1 MLPALAGPGLPPAP
15 GGDRRFTLGLDT
27 VDARLG
33 GGLAIAALHEFY
45 AQGEGDAASVA
56 AFALLLALR
65 CGRPG
70 PLLWLREDRA
80 ARQDRPY
87 GLGLADLGL
96 DPARL
101 VLVQAPDTLAL
112 LRAGAEAV
120 ACAAL
125 AAVILEPFG
134 GRSGGRSG
142 GAGAFDLTASRRFML
157 AAARSGVLTLALRSG
172 DPVPSA
178 AQSRWQVAGA
188 PSEGLGANAPF
199 SHKGADA
206 PFSSQGADAA
216 FSSQGADAAF
226 SNQGADAPFSHKG
239 ADAPGPPVFAV
250 TLLRHRS
257 GIGGFATRL
266 EWDRDS
272 AIFTAP
278 RSGPVPAAV
287 PLRAAAAPARG
298 RRRAA

>member
-1 MLPALAGPGLPPAP
+1 M
-15 GGDRRFTLGLDT
+15 
-27 VDARLG
+27 
-33 GGLAIAALHEFY
+33 AALHEFY

-101 VLVQAPDTLAL
+101 VLVQAPDTLTL

-142 GAGAFDLTASRRFML
+142 GAAAFDLTASRRFML

-199 SHKGADA
+199 SHQGADA
-206 PFSSQGADAA
+206 PFPSQGADAA
-216 FSSQGADAAF
+216 
-226 SNQGADAPFSHKG
+226 FSHKG

>member
-1 MLPALAGPGLPPAP
+1 MTSRPALLPALAGSGLPPAP

-33 GGLAIAALHEFY
+33 GGLAMAALHEFY

-101 VLVQAPDTLAL
+101 VLVQAPDTLTL

-199 SHKGADA
+199 SNKGADA

-216 FSSQGADAAF
+216 FS
-226 SNQGADAPFSHKG
+226 NQG

-278 RSGPVPAAV
+278 RSGPAPAAV

>member
-33 GGLAIAALHEFY
+33 GGLAMAALHEFY

-142 GAGAFDLTASRRFML
+142 GAAAFDLTASRRFML

-178 AQSRWQVAGA
+178 AQSRWQVTAA
-188 PSEGLGANAPF
+188 PSLHF
-199 SHKGADA
+199 
-206 PFSSQGADAA
+206 
-216 FSSQGADAAF
+216 GADAAF
-226 SNQGADAPFSHKG
+226 SNQGAAAPFSHKG

>member
-1 MLPALAGPGLPPAP
+1 MLPALAGSGLPPAP

-33 GGLAIAALHEFY
+33 GGLAMAALHEFY

-142 GAGAFDLTASRRFML
+142 GAAAFDLTASRRFML

-188 PSEGLGANAPF
+188 PSEVLGA
-199 SHKGADA
+199 KA
-206 PFSSQGADAA
+206 PFSSQGADA
-216 FSSQGADAAF
+216 
-226 SNQGADAPFSHKG
+226 PFSHQG

-287 PLRAAAAPARG
+287 PLRTAAAPARG

>member
-1 MLPALAGPGLPPAP
+1 MTSRPALLPALAGSGLPPAP

-33 GGLAIAALHEFY
+33 GGLAMAALHEFY

-142 GAGAFDLTASRRFML
+142 GAAAFDLTASRRFML

-188 PSEGLGANAPF
+188 PSEVLGA
-199 SHKGADA
+199 KA
-206 PFSSQGADAA
+206 PFSSQGADA
-216 FSSQGADAAF
+216 
-226 SNQGADAPFSHKG
+226 PFSHQG

-287 PLRAAAAPARG
+287 PLRTAAAPARG

>member
-1 MLPALAGPGLPPAP
+1 M
-15 GGDRRFTLGLDT
+15 
-27 VDARLG
+27 
-33 GGLAIAALHEFY
+33 AALHEFY

-101 VLVQAPDTLAL
+101 VLVQAPDTLTL

-142 GAGAFDLTASRRFML
+142 GAAAFDLTASRRFML

-216 FSSQGADAAF
+216 FS
-226 SNQGADAPFSHKG
+226 NQGADAPFSHKG

-278 RSGPVPAAV
+278 RSGPAPAAV

>member
-1 MLPALAGPGLPPAP
+1 
-15 GGDRRFTLGLDT
+15 
-27 VDARLG
+27 
-33 GGLAIAALHEFY
+33 LAIAALHEFY

-142 GAGAFDLTASRRFML
+142 GAAAFDLTASRRFML

-188 PSEGLGANAPF
+188 PSEVLGA
-199 SHKGADA
+199 KA
-206 PFSSQGADAA
+206 PFSSQGADA
-216 FSSQGADAAF
+216 
-226 SNQGADAPFSHKG
+226 PFSHQG

-287 PLRAAAAPARG
+287 PLRTAAAPARG

>member
-1 MLPALAGPGLPPAP
+1 MTSRLASLPALAGLAPPPPSAA
-15 GGDRRFTLGLDT
+15 GARLTLGLDA

-33 GGLAIAALHEFY
+33 GGFEIAALHELY
-45 AQGEGDAASVA
+45 AQGEGDVASAA

-70 PLLWLREDRA
+70 PVLWLREDRA
-80 ARQDRPY
+80 ARHDRPY

-120 ACAAL
+120 GCAAL
-125 AAVILEPFG
+125 SAVLLEPFG
-134 GRSGGRSG
+134 K
-142 GAGAFDLTASRRFML
+142 AAALDLTASRRLML

-178 AQSRWQVAGA
+178 AQSRWHVAAAASLTPGASA
-188 PSEGLGANAPF
+188 PSSMSGACAP
-199 SHKGADA
+199 SSMSGAC
-206 PFSSQGADAA
+206 
-216 FSSQGADAAF
+216 
-226 SNQGADAPFSHKG
+226 
-239 ADAPGPPVFAV
+239 APGAPVFAV

-272 AIFTAP
+272 ASFTAP
-278 RSGPVPAAV
+278 RSGPAPAAV
-287 PLRAAAAPARG
+287 PLRAAAAPESG
-298 RRRAA
+298 RRHAA

>member
-1 MLPALAGPGLPPAP
+1 MLPALAGSGLPPAP

-33 GGLAIAALHEFY
+33 GGLAMAALHEFY

-142 GAGAFDLTASRRFML
+142 GAAAFDLTASRRFML

-199 SHKGADA
+199 SNKGADA
-206 PFSSQGADAA
+206 PFSSH
-216 FSSQGADAAF
+216 GADAAF
-226 SNQGADAPFSHKG
+226 SNQG

-278 RSGPVPAAV
+278 RSGPAPAAV

>member
-1 MLPALAGPGLPPAP
+1 MTSRPASLPALAGLAPPPVPAA
-15 GGDRRFTLGLDT
+15 GARLTLGLDA

-33 GGLAIAALHEFY
+33 GGFEIAALHELY

-70 PLLWLREDRA
+70 PVLWLREDRA

-120 ACAAL
+120 GCAAL
-125 AAVILEPFG
+125 AAVLLEPFG
-134 GRSGGRSG
+134 K
-142 GAGAFDLTASRRFML
+142 AAAFDLTASRRLML

-178 AQSRWQVAGA
+178 AQSRWQVAAA
-188 PSEGLGANAPF
+188 PSLTLGAA
-199 SHKGADA
+199 
-206 PFSSQGADAA
+206 
-216 FSSQGADAAF
+216 
-226 SNQGADAPFSHKG
+226 
-239 ADAPGPPVFAV
+239 APGPPVFAV

-272 AIFTAP
+272 ASFTPP
-278 RSGPVPAAV
+278 RSGLVPAAV
-287 PLRAAAAPARG
+287 PLRAAAAAERG
-298 RRRAA
+298 RRAA

>member
-1 MLPALAGPGLPPAP
+1 LLPALAGPGLPPAP

-142 GAGAFDLTASRRFML
+142 GAAAFDLTASRRFML

-188 PSEGLGANAPF
+188 PSEVLGAKAPF
-199 SHKGADA
+199 SHKGAKA
-206 PFSSQGADAA
+206 PFSSQGADA
-216 FSSQGADAAF
+216 
-226 SNQGADAPFSHKG
+226 PFSHQG

-266 EWDRDS
+266 EWDRDNAS
-272 AIFTAP
+272 FTAP
-278 RSGPVPAAV
+278 RSGPAPAAV
-287 PLRAAAAPARG
+287 PLRAAAAAG
-298 RRRAA
+298 RQRHAA

>member
-1 MLPALAGPGLPPAP
+1 MTSRPALLPALAGSGLPPAP

-33 GGLAIAALHEFY
+33 GGLAMAALHEFY

-142 GAGAFDLTASRRFML
+142 GAAAFDLTASRRFML

-199 SHKGADA
+199 SNKGADA

-216 FSSQGADAAF
+216 FS
-226 SNQGADAPFSHKG
+226 NQG

-278 RSGPVPAAV
+278 RSGPAPAAV

>member
-1 MLPALAGPGLPPAP
+1 MTSRPALLPALAGSGLPPAP

-33 GGLAIAALHEFY
+33 GGLAMAALHEFY

-142 GAGAFDLTASRRFML
+142 GAAAFDLTASRRFML

-172 DPVPSA
+172 NPVPSA

-188 PSEGLGANAPF
+188 PSEVLGAKAPF
-199 SHKGADA
+199 SH
-206 PFSSQGADAA
+206 
-216 FSSQGADAAF
+216 
-226 SNQGADAPFSHKG
+226 QGADAPFSHQG

-287 PLRAAAAPARG
+287 PLRPAAAPARG

>member
-1 MLPALAGPGLPPAP
+1 MTSRPNPLPAFAGLAPPPSPAADP
-15 GGDRRFTLGLDT
+15 RLTLGLDA

-33 GGLAIAALHEFY
+33 GGLAIAALHELY
-45 AQGEGDAASVA
+45 AQGEGDAASVT

-70 PLLWLREDRA
+70 PVLWLREDRA
-80 ARQDRPY
+80 ARHDRPY

-120 ACAAL
+120 GCAAL
-125 AAVILEPFG
+125 AAVLLEPFG
-134 GRSGGRSG
+134 K
-142 GAGAFDLTASRRFML
+142 AAAFDLTASRRLML
-157 AAARSGVLTLALRSG
+157 ASARSGVLTLALRNG

-178 AQSRWQVAGA
+178 AQSRWQVGA
-188 PSEGLGANAPF
+188 AASLTPGAAAPF
-199 SHKGADA
+199 STLGAAA
-206 PFSSQGADAA
+206 PFSTPGAA
-216 FSSQGADAAF
+216 
-226 SNQGADAPFSHKG
+226 APFSTLG
-239 ADAPGPPVFAV
+239 ASAPFSTLGASAPGAPVFAV

-272 AIFTAP
+272 ASFIAP
-278 RSGPVPAAV
+278 RSGPAPAAV
-287 PLRAAAAPARG
+287 PLRAAAAAEPG

>member
-1 MLPALAGPGLPPAP
+1 LLPALAGPGLPPAP

-142 GAGAFDLTASRRFML
+142 GAAAFDLTASRRFML

-178 AQSRWQVAGA
+178 AQSRWQVTAA
-188 PSEGLGANAPF
+188 PSLHF
-199 SHKGADA
+199 
-206 PFSSQGADAA
+206 
-216 FSSQGADAAF
+216 
-226 SNQGADAPFSHKG
+226 G
-239 ADAPGPPVFAV
+239 ADAPGSPVFAV
-250 TLLRHRS
+250 TMLRHRS

>member
-1 MLPALAGPGLPPAP
+1 MLPALAGSGLPPAP

-33 GGLAIAALHEFY
+33 GGLAMAALHEFY

-101 VLVQAPDTLAL
+101 VLVQAPDTLTL

-142 GAGAFDLTASRRFML
+142 GAAAFDLTASRRFML

-199 SHKGADA
+199 SHQGADA
-206 PFSSQGADAA
+206 PFPSQGADAA
-216 FSSQGADAAF
+216 
-226 SNQGADAPFSHKG
+226 FSHKG

-257 GIGGFATRL
+257 GIGGFATLL

-278 RSGPVPAAV
+278 RSGPAPAAV

>member
-1 MLPALAGPGLPPAP
+1 MLPALAGSGLPPAP
-15 GGDRRFTLGLDT
+15 EGDRRFTLGLDT

-33 GGLAIAALHEFY
+33 GGLAMAALHEFY

-142 GAGAFDLTASRRFML
+142 GAAAFDLTASRRFML

-216 FSSQGADAAF
+216 FS
-226 SNQGADAPFSHKG
+226 NQGADAPFSHKG

-278 RSGPVPAAV
+278 RSGPAPAAV

>member
-1 MLPALAGPGLPPAP
+1 MTSRPALLPALAGPGLPPAL
-15 GGDRRFTLGLDT
+15 GGDRRFTLGLET

-33 GGLAIAALHEFY
+33 GGLAMAALHEFY
-45 AQGEGDAASVA
+45 AQGEGDGASAA

-70 PLLWLREDRA
+70 PILWLREDRA
-80 ARQDRPY
+80 ARHDRPY

-120 ACAAL
+120 GCAAL
-125 AAVILEPFG
+125 AAVLLEPFG
-134 GRSGGRSG
+134 K
-142 GAGAFDLTASRRFML
+142 AAAFDLTASRRLML

-178 AQSRWQVAGA
+178 AQSRWHVAA
-188 PSEGLGANAPF
+188 AASLTPGANAP
-199 SHKGADA
+199 SSMSGA
-206 PFSSQGADAA
+206 F
-216 FSSQGADAAF
+216 
-226 SNQGADAPFSHKG
+226 
-239 ADAPGPPVFAV
+239 APGPPVFAV

-272 AIFTAP
+272 ASFTAP
-278 RSGPVPAAV
+278 RSGPAPAAV
-287 PLRAAAAPARG
+287 PLRAAAASERG

>member
-1 MLPALAGPGLPPAP
+1 MPPSATGAVP
-15 GGDRRFTLGLDT
+15 RLTLGLEA

-33 GGLAIAALHEFY
+33 GGLAIAALHELY
-45 AQGEGDAASVA
+45 AAGEGDDASVA

-70 PLLWLREDRA
+70 PILWLREDRA

-120 ACAAL
+120 GCAAL
-125 AAVILEPFG
+125 AAVLIEPFG
-134 GRSGGRSG
+134 K
-142 GAGAFDLTASRRFML
+142 AAAFDLTASRRLML

-178 AQSRWQVAGA
+178 AQSRWLVAAA
-188 PSEGLGANAPF
+188 PSSALLG
-199 SHKGADA
+199 
-206 PFSSQGADAA
+206 
-216 FSSQGADAAF
+216 
-226 SNQGADAPFSHKG
+226 
-239 ADAPGPPVFAV
+239 DAPGAPLFAL
-250 TLLRHRS
+250 TLARHR
-257 GIGGFATRL
+257 GGVEGFATRL
-266 EWDRDS
+266 EWNRDS
-272 AIFTAP
+272 ASFAAP
-278 RSGPVPAAV
+278 RAGPVPAAV
-287 PLRAAAAPARG
+287 ALRTGAAPAGR

>member
-1 MLPALAGPGLPPAP
+1 MTSRPALLPALAGSGLPPAP
-15 GGDRRFTLGLDT
+15 EGDRRFTLGLDT

-33 GGLAIAALHEFY
+33 GGLAMAALHEFY

-101 VLVQAPDTLAL
+101 VLVQAPDTLTL

-142 GAGAFDLTASRRFML
+142 GAAAFDLTASRRFML

-188 PSEGLGANAPF
+188 PSEGLGDKAPF
-199 SHKGADA
+199 SHK
-206 PFSSQGADAA
+206 
-216 FSSQGADAAF
+216 
-226 SNQGADAPFSHKG
+226 GADAPFSHKG

-278 RSGPVPAAV
+278 RSGPAPAAV

>member
-1 MLPALAGPGLPPAP
+1 MTSRPALLPALAGPGLPPAL
-15 GGDRRFTLGLDT
+15 GGDRRFTLGLET

-33 GGLAIAALHEFY
+33 GGLAMAALHEFY
-45 AQGEGDAASVA
+45 AQGEGDGASAA

-70 PLLWLREDRA
+70 PILWLREDRA
-80 ARQDRPY
+80 ARHDRPY

-120 ACAAL
+120 GCAAL
-125 AAVILEPFG
+125 AAVLLEPFG
-134 GRSGGRSG
+134 K
-142 GAGAFDLTASRRFML
+142 AAAFDLTASRRLML

-178 AQSRWQVAGA
+178 AQSRWHVAA
-188 PSEGLGANAPF
+188 AASLTPGANAP
-199 SHKGADA
+199 SSMSGAFA
-206 PFSSQGADAA
+206 PSSMSGA
-216 FSSQGADAAF
+216 F
-226 SNQGADAPFSHKG
+226 
-239 ADAPGPPVFAV
+239 APGPPVFAV

-272 AIFTAP
+272 ASFTAP
-278 RSGPVPAAV
+278 RSGPAPAAV
-287 PLRAAAAPARG
+287 PLRAAAASERG

>member
-1 MLPALAGPGLPPAP
+1 MTSRPALLPALAGSGLPPAP

-33 GGLAIAALHEFY
+33 GGLAMAALHEFY

-142 GAGAFDLTASRRFML
+142 GAAAFDLTASRRFML

-172 DPVPSA
+172 NPVPSA

-188 PSEGLGANAPF
+188 PSEVLGAKAPF
-199 SHKGADA
+199 SH
-206 PFSSQGADAA
+206 
-216 FSSQGADAAF
+216 
-226 SNQGADAPFSHKG
+226 QGADAPFSHQG

-287 PLRAAAAPARG
+287 PLRTAAAPARG

>member
-1 MLPALAGPGLPPAP
+1 MMSRPALPPALAGPLPPPVAGAVP
-15 GGDRRFTLGLDT
+15 RLTLGLDAA
-27 VDARLG
+27 DARLG
-33 GGLAIAALHEFY
+33 GGLESAALHEIY
-45 AQGEGDAASVA
+45 AAAEGDDASAAG
-56 AFALLLALR
+56 FALLLARR

-70 PLLWLREDRA
+70 PILWLREDRA
-80 ARQDRPY
+80 ARHDRPY

-134 GRSGGRSG
+134 K
-142 GAGAFDLTASRRFML
+142 APQFDLTASRRLML

-178 AQSRWQVAGA
+178 AQSRWQVAAAPSQPLPGNAPGA
-188 PSEGLGANAPF
+188 PI
-199 SHKGADA
+199 
-206 PFSSQGADAA
+206 
-216 FSSQGADAAF
+216 
-226 SNQGADAPFSHKG
+226 
-239 ADAPGPPVFAV
+239 FAV
-250 TLLRHRS
+250 TLLRHRGGVS
-257 GIGGFATRL
+257 GFATRW

-272 AIFTAP
+272 ASFATP
-278 RSGPVPAAV
+278 RSGPVPAAA
-287 PLRAAAAPARG
+287 PLRTGAALAIL

>member
-1 MLPALAGPGLPPAP
+1 MTNRPALLPALAGSGLPPAP

-33 GGLAIAALHEFY
+33 GGLAMAALHEFY

-101 VLVQAPDTLAL
+101 VLVQAPDTLTL

-199 SHKGADA
+199 SNKGADA

-216 FSSQGADAAF
+216 FS
-226 SNQGADAPFSHKG
+226 NQG

>member
-1 MLPALAGPGLPPAP
+1 LLPALAGPGLPPAP

-142 GAGAFDLTASRRFML
+142 GAAAFDLTASRRFML

-188 PSEGLGANAPF
+188 PSEVLGA
-199 SHKGADA
+199 KA
-206 PFSSQGADAA
+206 PFSSQGADA
-216 FSSQGADAAF
+216 
-226 SNQGADAPFSHKG
+226 PFSHQG

>member
-1 MLPALAGPGLPPAP
+1 MTSRPALLPALAGSGLPPAP

-33 GGLAIAALHEFY
+33 GGLAMAALHEFY

-101 VLVQAPDTLAL
+101 VLVQAPDTLTL

-142 GAGAFDLTASRRFML
+142 GAAAFDLTASRRFML

-188 PSEGLGANAPF
+188 PSEGLGD
-199 SHKGADA
+199 K
-206 PFSSQGADAA
+206 
-216 FSSQGADAAF
+216 
-226 SNQGADAPFSHKG
+226 APFSHKG

-278 RSGPVPAAV
+278 RSGPAPAAV

>member
-1 MLPALAGPGLPPAP
+1 MLPALAGSGLPPAP

-33 GGLAIAALHEFY
+33 GGLAMAALHEFY

-101 VLVQAPDTLAL
+101 VLVQAPDTLTL

-199 SHKGADA
+199 SNKGADA

-216 FSSQGADAAF
+216 FS
-226 SNQGADAPFSHKG
+226 NQG

>member
-1 MLPALAGPGLPPAP
+1 MTSRPALLPALAGSGLPPAP

-33 GGLAIAALHEFY
+33 GGLAMAALHEFY

-142 GAGAFDLTASRRFML
+142 GAAAFDLTASRRFML

-172 DPVPSA
+172 NPVPSA

-188 PSEGLGANAPF
+188 PSEVLGA
-199 SHKGADA
+199 KA
-206 PFSSQGADAA
+206 PFSSQGADA
-216 FSSQGADAAF
+216 
-226 SNQGADAPFSHKG
+226 PFSHQG

-287 PLRAAAAPARG
+287 PLRTAAAPARG

>member
-1 MLPALAGPGLPPAP
+1 MTSRPNPLPAFAGLAPPPSPAA
-15 GGDRRFTLGLDT
+15 DLRLTLGLDA

-33 GGLAIAALHEFY
+33 GGLAIAALHELY
-45 AQGEGDAASVA
+45 AQGEGDAASVT

-70 PLLWLREDRA
+70 PVLWLREDRA
-80 ARQDRPY
+80 ARHDRPY

-120 ACAAL
+120 GCAAL
-125 AAVILEPFG
+125 AAVLLEPFG
-134 GRSGGRSG
+134 K
-142 GAGAFDLTASRRFML
+142 AAAFDLTASRRLML
-157 AAARSGVLTLALRSG
+157 ASARSGVLTLALRNG

-178 AQSRWQVAGA
+178 AQSRWQVGA
-188 PSEGLGANAPF
+188 AASLTPGASAPF
-199 SHKGADA
+199 STLGA
-206 PFSSQGADAA
+206 S
-216 FSSQGADAAF
+216 
-226 SNQGADAPFSHKG
+226 
-239 ADAPGPPVFAV
+239 APGAPVFAV

-272 AIFTAP
+272 ASFIAP
-278 RSGPVPAAV
+278 RSGPAPAAV
-287 PLRAAAAPARG
+287 PLRAAAAAEPG

>member
-1 MLPALAGPGLPPAP
+1 MTSRPASLPALAGLAPPPVPAA
-15 GGDRRFTLGLDT
+15 GARLSLGLDA

-33 GGLAIAALHEFY
+33 GGFEVAALHELY

-56 AFALLLALR
+56 GFALLLALR

-70 PLLWLREDRA
+70 PILWLREDRA
-80 ARQDRPY
+80 ARYDRPY

-120 ACAAL
+120 GCAAL
-125 AAVILEPFG
+125 AAVLLEPFG
-134 GRSGGRSG
+134 K
-142 GAGAFDLTASRRFML
+142 APAFDLTASRRLML

-178 AQSRWQVAGA
+178 AQSRWHVAA
-188 PSEGLGANAPF
+188 AASLTPGANAP
-199 SHKGADA
+199 SSMSGA
-206 PFSSQGADAA
+206 S
-216 FSSQGADAAF
+216 
-226 SNQGADAPFSHKG
+226 
-239 ADAPGPPVFAV
+239 APGAPVFAV

-272 AIFTAP
+272 ASFTAP
-278 RSGPVPAAV
+278 RSGPAPAAV
-287 PLRAAAAPARG
+287 PLRAAAAPESG
-298 RRRAA
+298 RRHAA

>member
-1 MLPALAGPGLPPAP
+1 MTSRPALLPALAGSGLPPAP

-33 GGLAIAALHEFY
+33 GGLAMAALHEFY

-101 VLVQAPDTLAL
+101 VLVQAPDTLTL

-199 SHKGADA
+199 SNKGADA

-216 FSSQGADAAF
+216 FS
-226 SNQGADAPFSHKG
+226 NQG

>member
-1 MLPALAGPGLPPAP
+1 MTGLTLRRCRPQLEHIVNMLSRPASLPALAGLAPPPATAASP
-15 GGDRRFTLGLDT
+15 LLTLGLGA

-33 GGLAIAALHEFY
+33 GGLAMAALHEFY
-45 AQGEGDAASVA
+45 AQAEGDDASVA
-56 AFALLLALR
+56 AFALLLARR

-70 PLLWLREDRA
+70 PILWLREDRA
-80 ARQDRPY
+80 ARHDRPY

-125 AAVILEPFG
+125 AAVLIEPFG
-134 GRSGGRSG
+134 K
-142 GAGAFDLTASRRFML
+142 AAAFDLTASRRFML

-172 DPVPSA
+172 DPGPSA
-178 AQSRWQVAGA
+178 AQSRWHIAAA
-188 PSEGLGANAPF
+188 PSSALA
-199 SHKGADA
+199 
-206 PFSSQGADAA
+206 
-216 FSSQGADAAF
+216 
-226 SNQGADAPFSHKG
+226 
-239 ADAPGPPVFAV
+239 ADAPGAPAFAV

-257 GIGGFATRL
+257 GIAGFATRM

-272 AIFTAP
+272 ASFAAP
-278 RSGPVPAAV
+278 RSGALPAAAS
-287 PLRAAAAPARG
+287 LRTVAASAT

>member
-27 VDARLG
+27 LDARLG
-33 GGLAIAALHEFY
+33 GGLAMAALHEFY
-45 AQGEGDAASVA
+45 AQGEGDTASAA

-101 VLVQAPDTLAL
+101 MLVQAPDTLAL

-142 GAGAFDLTASRRFML
+142 GAAAFDLTASRRFML

-178 AQSRWQVAGA
+178 AQSRWQVSAA
-188 PSEGLGANAPF
+188 PSLHF
-199 SHKGADA
+199 
-206 PFSSQGADAA
+206 
-216 FSSQGADAAF
+216 GADAAF
-226 SNQGADAPFSHKG
+226 SNQGADAPFSHKGADAPFSHKG

-272 AIFTAP
+272 ASFTAP

-287 PLRAAAAPARG
+287 PLRAAAAAGRG

>member
-1 MLPALAGPGLPPAP
+1 MTSRPALLPALAGSGLPPAP
-15 GGDRRFTLGLDT
+15 EGDRRFTLGLDT

-33 GGLAIAALHEFY
+33 GGLAMAALHEFY

-142 GAGAFDLTASRRFML
+142 GAAAFDLTASRRFML

-188 PSEGLGANAPF
+188 PSEVLGDKAPF
-199 SHKGADA
+199 SHQGADASFPIQGADA
-206 PFSSQGADAA
+206 PFSS
-216 FSSQGADAAF
+216 
-226 SNQGADAPFSHKG
+226 QGADAPFSHKG

-278 RSGPVPAAV
+278 RSGPAPAAV

>member
-142 GAGAFDLTASRRFML
+142 GAAAFDLTASRRFML

-188 PSEGLGANAPF
+188 PSEGLDANAPF
-199 SHKGADA
+199 SHHGAAA
-206 PFSSQGADAA
+206 P
-216 FSSQGADAAF
+216 F
-226 SNQGADAPFSHKG
+226 SNQGAAAPFSHKG

>member
-1 MLPALAGPGLPPAP
+1 MTCRPALLPALAGSGLPPAP

-33 GGLAIAALHEFY
+33 GGLAMAALHEFY

-101 VLVQAPDTLAL
+101 VLVQAPDTLTL

-142 GAGAFDLTASRRFML
+142 GAAAFDLTASRRFML

-199 SHKGADA
+199 SHQGADAPFPSQGADA
-206 PFSSQGADAA
+206 PFSSQ
-216 FSSQGADAAF
+216 
-226 SNQGADAPFSHKG
+226 G